1 MSAADEEFLVGR
13 CYTKARR
20 HPSMIGQWEGRR
32 LWGGPYSVPQFVT
45 MGVVFAGLVL
55 VLVAVPGLWAQFG
68 IANLAALVLLP
79 YLSSLLVRRLHID
92 GRHPFSSLI
101 STAGLVAGGQRGRI
115 GGRALPRITA
125 QPLLG
130 SATVTRSSAQS
141 ASARPRPLLPEAT
154 PSAAY
159 VTPGHARH
167 PRTTQQTTAASALTQ
182 LAARRSTPSRE
193 HA

>member
-1 MSAADEEFLVGR
+1 MSATDEEFLVGR

-55 VLVAVPGLWAQFG
+55 VLVAVPSLWARFG
-68 IANLAALVLLP
+68 IVNLAALVLLP

-115 GGRALPRITA
+115 GGRSLPRVTA

-130 SATVTRSSAQS
+130 SATVTQSSATPRS
-141 ASARPRPLLPEAT
+141 AQPYPQPSAT
-154 PSAAY
+154 PSPVDVAP
-159 VTPGHARH
+159 VRSRR
-167 PRTTQQTTAASALTQ
+167 PRTREQTAAASALTQ